1 MKTLKELFAQKL
13 FRELFVCILLI
24 TLFSTLTGLFGEGG
38 LFSNVV
44 AMYTSLGLLFLTIAS
59 TIWIVIKDNNR

>member
-13 FRELFVCILLI
+13 FRELFACVLLI
-24 TLFSTLTGLFGEGG
+24 TLLSTFTGLFGEGG
-38 LFSNVV
+38 LFSNIV
-44 AMYTSLGLLFLTIAS
+44 AMYTTLGLLFLTIAS